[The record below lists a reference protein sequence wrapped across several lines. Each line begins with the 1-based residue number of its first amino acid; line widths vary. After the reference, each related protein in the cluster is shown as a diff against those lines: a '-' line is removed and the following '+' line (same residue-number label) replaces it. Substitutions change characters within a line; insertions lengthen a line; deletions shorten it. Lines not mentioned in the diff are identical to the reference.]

1 MNLRPYQV
9 EAVTGVIDSI
19 VGSKSALVVMPT
31 GTGKTVC
38 FAHIARQ
45 RQGRVMVIAHREE
58 LVQQA
63 ADKIRTVTGQSPDI
77 EMAEY
82 KAGRMYKAPVVV
94 ASVQTLCARM
104 GNLDRMNKFE
114 PHEFDL
120 LVIDEAHHA
129 TADSYRRVIAHFTKN
144 SKLRVVGFTATPDRT
159 DKAALGMVFESVA
172 YKYEIMQAMEDGW
185 LCPIETQQVIVKD
198 MDFSHVRTVA
208 GDLNQGELASIM
220 EQEKVLH
227 KVVTPTIEIAKGRRT
242 LVFASSVAHAERMS
256 EIFNRHGVTA
266 AIVHGGTFK
275 DERRRILNAYN
286 EGKIQVLCNCGVATE
301 GFDSPGI
308 GVVAIARPTMSRALY
323 CLDSETEIL
332 TPDGWRGIDDR
343 FDRAYRYHVDSG
355 AIDAGE
361 VLARVDREMRDD
373 ERMMGIASPMLD
385 IAVTNMHRMVH
396 SIRVGKDKKDSG
408 NVVGV
413 AQDMPP
419 EFRIPVCGMEEAI
432 GVPLSDDELRFIGL
446 WMTDGATN
454 KMTGAVTISQSMRHP
469 ECISFIES
477 ALSGCGMRYGK
488 NLTRRAGDVTNLCI
502 ARHDA
507 FTYNVSH
514 GDARRKE
521 ERHLRGWSRLS
532 MYMDKDL
539 AEPLMDMD
547 ARQLLVLIE
556 AMNVGDGAKYKS
568 RSMDW
573 DPRTMCICTSRK
585 QLADRVQSLCVRRGI
600 RCNIATEHRTRQ
612 KTMYMMRIDPTRSCV
627 SVSRTATDRR
637 VWGDRPVESDRVW
650 CIEVSTGAIICRR
663 NGKAFVT
670 GNCQMVGRGT
680 RVLPG
685 VVDGIQDAEARR
697 RAIAASAKPSMLTI
711 DFVGNAGKHKLVCA
725 ADVLGGKHDEEV
737 VKEAKRQMAEA
748 GKPMDVIE
756 ALEQAAKAVLDRRK
770 EDAAKS
776 KRTLVTARVDYEM
789 QRVDAFSIFRIS
801 ATRVAAAAK
810 ITAPLTAAQEAMLRR
825 NGIDITGLPVAH
837 CRALYNEI
845 LRRIKAKRCTYKQA
859 SLLKRFGYETEVS
872 FREASR
878 IIDTL
883 KSNGW
888 KKVAP

>member
-1 MNLRPYQV
+1 MKLRPYQV

-19 VGSKSALVVMPT
+19 VASKSALVVMPT

-82 KAGRMYKAPVVV
+82 KAGRMYKSPVVV

-104 GNLDRMNKFE
+104 GSLDRMQKFV

-144 SKLRVVGFTATPDRT
+144 AAVRVVGFTATPDRT

-172 YKYEIMQAMEDGW
+172 YKYEIMQAMDDGW

-227 KVVTPTIEIAKGRRT
+227 RVVTPTIEIAKGRRT
-242 LVFASSVAHAERMS
+242 LVFAASVAHAERMS
-256 EIFNRHGVTA
+256 EIFNRHGVTS

-286 EGKIQVLCNCGVATE
+286 DGKIQVLCNCGVATE

-308 GVVAIARPTMSRALY
+308 EVVAIARPTTSRAL
-323 CLDSETEIL
+323 
-332 TPDGWRGIDDR
+332 
-343 FDRAYRYHVDSG
+343 
-355 AIDAGE
+355 
-361 VLARVDREMRDD
+361 
-373 ERMMGIASPMLD
+373 
-385 IAVTNMHRMVH
+385 
-396 SIRVGKDKKDSG
+396 
-408 NVVGV
+408 
-413 AQDMPP
+413 Q
-419 EFRIPVCGMEEAI
+419 
-432 GVPLSDDELRFIGL
+432 
-446 WMTDGATN
+446 
-454 KMTGAVTISQSMRHP
+454 
-469 ECISFIES
+469 
-477 ALSGCGMRYGK
+477 
-488 NLTRRAGDVTNLCI
+488 
-502 ARHDA
+502 
-507 FTYNVSH
+507 
-514 GDARRKE
+514 
-521 ERHLRGWSRLS
+521 
-532 MYMDKDL
+532 
-539 AEPLMDMD
+539 
-547 ARQLLVLIE
+547 
-556 AMNVGDGAKYKS
+556 
-568 RSMDW
+568 
-573 DPRTMCICTSRK
+573 
-585 QLADRVQSLCVRRGI
+585 
-600 RCNIATEHRTRQ
+600 
-612 KTMYMMRIDPTRSCV
+612 
-627 SVSRTATDRR
+627 
-637 VWGDRPVESDRVW
+637 
-650 CIEVSTGAIICRR
+650 
-663 NGKAFVT
+663 
-670 GNCQMVGRGT
+670 CQMVGRGT

-685 VVDGIQDAEARR
+685 VVDGLATAEERR
-697 RAIAASAKPSMLTI
+697 NAIARSAKPSMLTI

-725 ADVLGGKHDEEV
+725 ADVLGGKYDEDV
-737 VKEAKRQMAEA
+737 VKEAKRQIAEA

-756 ALEQAAKAVLDRRK
+756 ALEQAAKAVLDKRK
-770 EDAAKS
+770 EDAAKN
-776 KRTLVTARVDYEM
+776 KRTLVTARVDYET
-789 QRVDAFSIFRIS
+789 QRVDAFSVFRIS

-810 ITAPLTAAQEAMLRR
+810 ITAPLTAAQEAMLKR
-825 NGIDITGLPVAH
+825 NGIDTTGLPVAH
-837 CRALYNEI
+837 CRVLYNEI

-859 SLLKRFGYETEVS
+859 SLLKRYGYGTDVS

-888 KKVAP
+888 KKVEA

>member
-82 KAGRMYKAPVVV
+82 KAGRMYKSPVVV

-104 GNLDRMNKFE
+104 GSLDRMQKFV

-129 TADSYRRVIAHFTKN
+129 TADSYRRVISHFTKN
-144 SKLRVVGFTATPDRT
+144 AKLRVVGFTATPDRT

-172 YKYEIMQAMEDGW
+172 YKYEIMQAMDDGW

-256 EIFNRHGVTA
+256 EIFNRHGVTS

-286 EGKIQVLCNCGVATE
+286 DGKIQVLCNCGVATE

-308 GVVAIARPTMSRALY
+308 EVVAIARPTTSRALY
-323 CLDSETEIL
+323 T
-332 TPDGWRGIDDR
+332 
-343 FDRAYRYHVDSG
+343 
-355 AIDAGE
+355 
-361 VLARVDREMRDD
+361 
-373 ERMMGIASPMLD
+373 
-385 IAVTNMHRMVH
+385 
-396 SIRVGKDKKDSG
+396 
-408 NVVGV
+408 
-413 AQDMPP
+413 
-419 EFRIPVCGMEEAI
+419 
-432 GVPLSDDELRFIGL
+432 
-446 WMTDGATN
+446 
-454 KMTGAVTISQSMRHP
+454 
-469 ECISFIES
+469 
-477 ALSGCGMRYGK
+477 
-488 NLTRRAGDVTNLCI
+488 
-502 ARHDA
+502 
-507 FTYNVSH
+507 
-514 GDARRKE
+514 
-521 ERHLRGWSRLS
+521 
-532 MYMDKDL
+532 
-539 AEPLMDMD
+539 
-547 ARQLLVLIE
+547 
-556 AMNVGDGAKYKS
+556 
-568 RSMDW
+568 
-573 DPRTMCICTSRK
+573 
-585 QLADRVQSLCVRRGI
+585 
-600 RCNIATEHRTRQ
+600 
-612 KTMYMMRIDPTRSCV
+612 
-627 SVSRTATDRR
+627 
-637 VWGDRPVESDRVW
+637 
-650 CIEVSTGAIICRR
+650 
-663 NGKAFVT
+663 
-670 GNCQMVGRGT
+670 QMVGRGT

-697 RAIAASAKPSMLTI
+697 QAIARSGKPSMLTI

-725 ADVLGGKHDEEV
+725 ADVLGGKYDDEV
-737 VKEAKRQMAEA
+737 VKEAKRQMVEA

-756 ALEQAAKAVLDRRK
+756 ALEQAAKAVLDKRK
-770 EDAAKS
+770 EDAAKN

-825 NGIDITGLPVAH
+825 NGIDTTGLPVAH

-859 SLLKRFGYETEVS
+859 SLLRRYGYETDVS

-888 KKVAP
+888 KKVEA

>member
-82 KAGRMYKAPVVV
+82 KAGRMYKSPVVV

-104 GNLDRMNKFE
+104 GSLDRMQKFV

-129 TADSYRRVIAHFTKN
+129 TADSYRRVISHFTKN
-144 SKLRVVGFTATPDRT
+144 AKLRVVGFTATPDRT

-172 YKYEIMQAMEDGW
+172 YKYEIMQAMDDGW

-242 LVFASSVAHAERMS
+242 LVFASSVAHADRMA
-256 EIFNRHGVTA
+256 EIFNRHGVSA

-286 EGKIQVLCNCGVATE
+286 DGKIQVLCNCGVATE

-308 GVVAIARPTMSRALY
+308 EVVAIARPTTSRALY
-323 CLDSETEIL
+323 T
-332 TPDGWRGIDDR
+332 
-343 FDRAYRYHVDSG
+343 
-355 AIDAGE
+355 
-361 VLARVDREMRDD
+361 
-373 ERMMGIASPMLD
+373 
-385 IAVTNMHRMVH
+385 
-396 SIRVGKDKKDSG
+396 
-408 NVVGV
+408 
-413 AQDMPP
+413 
-419 EFRIPVCGMEEAI
+419 
-432 GVPLSDDELRFIGL
+432 
-446 WMTDGATN
+446 
-454 KMTGAVTISQSMRHP
+454 
-469 ECISFIES
+469 
-477 ALSGCGMRYGK
+477 
-488 NLTRRAGDVTNLCI
+488 
-502 ARHDA
+502 
-507 FTYNVSH
+507 
-514 GDARRKE
+514 
-521 ERHLRGWSRLS
+521 
-532 MYMDKDL
+532 
-539 AEPLMDMD
+539 
-547 ARQLLVLIE
+547 
-556 AMNVGDGAKYKS
+556 
-568 RSMDW
+568 
-573 DPRTMCICTSRK
+573 
-585 QLADRVQSLCVRRGI
+585 
-600 RCNIATEHRTRQ
+600 
-612 KTMYMMRIDPTRSCV
+612 
-627 SVSRTATDRR
+627 
-637 VWGDRPVESDRVW
+637 
-650 CIEVSTGAIICRR
+650 
-663 NGKAFVT
+663 
-670 GNCQMVGRGT
+670 QMVGRGT

-697 RAIAASAKPSMLTI
+697 QAIARSGKPSMLTI

-725 ADVLGGKHDEEV
+725 ADVLGGKYDDEV
-737 VKEAKRQMAEA
+737 VKEAKRQMVEA

-756 ALEQAAKAVLDRRK
+756 ALEQAAKAVLDKRK
-770 EDAAKS
+770 EDAAKN

-810 ITAPLTAAQEAMLRR
+810 ITAPLTVAQEAMLRR
-825 NGIDITGLPVAH
+825 NGIDTTGLPVAH

-859 SLLKRFGYETEVS
+859 SLLRRYGYETDVS

-888 KKVAP
+888 KKVEA

>member
-82 KAGRMYKAPVVV
+82 KAGRMYKSPVVV

-104 GNLDRMNKFE
+104 GSIDRMQKFV

-129 TADSYRRVIAHFTKN
+129 TADSYRRVISHFTKN
-144 SKLRVVGFTATPDRT
+144 AKLRVVGFTATPDRT

-172 YKYEIMQAMEDGW
+172 YKYEIMQAMDDGW

-256 EIFNRHGVTA
+256 EIFNRHGVTS

-286 EGKIQVLCNCGVATE
+286 DGKIQVLCNCGVATE

-308 GVVAIARPTMSRALY
+308 EVVAIARPTTSRALY
-323 CLDSETEIL
+323 T
-332 TPDGWRGIDDR
+332 
-343 FDRAYRYHVDSG
+343 
-355 AIDAGE
+355 
-361 VLARVDREMRDD
+361 
-373 ERMMGIASPMLD
+373 
-385 IAVTNMHRMVH
+385 
-396 SIRVGKDKKDSG
+396 
-408 NVVGV
+408 
-413 AQDMPP
+413 
-419 EFRIPVCGMEEAI
+419 
-432 GVPLSDDELRFIGL
+432 
-446 WMTDGATN
+446 
-454 KMTGAVTISQSMRHP
+454 
-469 ECISFIES
+469 
-477 ALSGCGMRYGK
+477 
-488 NLTRRAGDVTNLCI
+488 
-502 ARHDA
+502 
-507 FTYNVSH
+507 
-514 GDARRKE
+514 
-521 ERHLRGWSRLS
+521 
-532 MYMDKDL
+532 
-539 AEPLMDMD
+539 
-547 ARQLLVLIE
+547 
-556 AMNVGDGAKYKS
+556 
-568 RSMDW
+568 
-573 DPRTMCICTSRK
+573 
-585 QLADRVQSLCVRRGI
+585 
-600 RCNIATEHRTRQ
+600 
-612 KTMYMMRIDPTRSCV
+612 
-627 SVSRTATDRR
+627 
-637 VWGDRPVESDRVW
+637 
-650 CIEVSTGAIICRR
+650 
-663 NGKAFVT
+663 
-670 GNCQMVGRGT
+670 QMVGRGT

-697 RAIAASAKPSMLTI
+697 QAIARSGKPSMLTI

-725 ADVLGGKHDEEV
+725 ADVLGGKYDDEV
-737 VKEAKRQMAEA
+737 VKEAKRQMVEA

-756 ALEQAAKAVLDRRK
+756 ALEQAAKAVLDKRK
-770 EDAAKS
+770 EDAAKN

-810 ITAPLTAAQEAMLRR
+810 ITAPLTVAQEAMLRR
-825 NGIDITGLPVAH
+825 NGIDTTGLPVAH

-859 SLLKRFGYETEVS
+859 SLLRRYGYETDVS

-888 KKVAP
+888 KKVEA